1 MNDTEVANVPY
12 SGRFPT
18 LADESGLLFACGPEA
33 AGGYKTIADADAR
46 LSWRWLHLDGNRQA
60 THDWIAAAAGDDAE
74 IVNVLLPENTRPRCE
89 IAGNRVLFVGR
100 GVNLNPKAEPE
111 DMVSVRA
118 WLTKDR
124 LVTVVLRRV
133 KACEDVR
140 SWVETQGAESLS
152 PCAVLAQINRRLTQ
166 RMAPIMA
173 DLTESLDDLVEGV
186 VAERQD
192 IDTSDLV
199 PLRSRAIVLHR
210 YLAPLAIEMAEL
222 ASAREDWIDGDSA
235 AVNRDTTDRLLRIA
249 EDLVALQAKASLA
262 RDELVSQASERLNRR
277 VYTLTVLAALCLPL
291 SVLTGLL
298 GMNVGGVPLTETP
311 NGFII
316 TCCLLLVILVV
327 CWFVLRRRAWL

>member
-1 MNDTEVANVPY
+1 M
-12 SGRFPT
+12 
-18 LADESGLLFACGPEA
+18 
-33 AGGYKTIADADAR
+33 
-46 LSWRWLHLDGNRQA
+46 
-60 THDWIAAAAGDDAE
+60 
-74 IVNVLLPENTRPRCE
+74 
-89 IAGNRVLFVGR
+89 
-100 GVNLNPKAEPE
+100 
-111 DMVSVRA
+111 
-118 WLTKDR
+118 
-124 LVTVVLRRV
+124 TVVLRRV

-140 SWVETQGAESLS
+140 SWVETQGVESLS

-192 IDTSDLV
+192 IETSDLV

-210 YLAPLAIEMAEL
+210 YLAP
-222 ASAREDWIDGDSA
+222 
-235 AVNRDTTDRLLRIA
+235 
-249 EDLVALQAKASLA
+249 LA

-311 NGFII
+311 NGFTI
-316 TCCLLLVILVV
+316 TCGLLLVILIV
-327 CWFVLRRRAWL
+327 CWVVLRRRAWL

>member
-1 MNDTEVANVPY
+1 MNDKEAASTLY

-33 AGGYKTIADADAR
+33 AGGYTTIPDADAGS
-46 LSWRWLHLDGNRQA
+46 SWKWLHLDGNRQA
-60 THDWIAAAAGDDAE
+60 THDWIAAAAADDAE
-74 IVNVLLPENTRPRCE
+74 IVDVLLPENTRPRCE
-89 IAGNRVLFVGR
+89 IASDRVLFVGR

-140 SWVETQGAESLS
+140 SWIQTQGVESPS

-166 RMAPIMA
+166 RMAPIVA

-192 IDTSDLV
+192 IETSDLV

-210 YLAPLAIEMAEL
+210 YLAPLASEMAEL
-222 ASAREDWIDGDSA
+222 ASAREDWIEADSA

-311 NGFII
+311 NGFTI
-316 TCCLLLVILVV
+316 TCGLLLVILVV
-327 CWFVLRRRAWL
+327 CWVVLRRRAWL